1 MPKAL
6 EMVRRETFS
15 TNTEKALKAGI
26 RIRGVKLKRDERGV
40 IIMLQDRVKV
50 SVAVKTHS
58 IKFTQKPD
66 ILNRQDFIKSAIQEY
81 ESLIH

>member
-1 MPKAL
+1 M
-6 EMVRRETFS
+6 
-15 TNTEKALKAGI
+15 
-26 RIRGVKLKRDERGV
+26 KLKRDKRGV

-58 IKFTQKPD
+58 IKFTQEPD